1 MCVHVGTYVC
11 DNLAITHI
19 VVRNDRIGGQ
29 AYGCGV
35 HVIDIV
41 GSILIG
47 DVFEACTETECVVVG
62 ARENYRVIRNT
73 VINIGAGVIA
83 GSFSVG
89 SGQVGGSAVSG
100 RRSSGGGDAI
110 ALLEVLVLVVCSFL
124 SFDRH
129 LLAYNGVVA
138 ITTDVCQREL
148 NRMNS
153 SLTWPWPPRVAVA
166 TAFLIVCLSV

>member
-1 MCVHVGTYVC
+1 MCVDVGTYVC
-11 DNLAITHI
+11 DNLAITDI

-41 GSILIG
+41 GSIVIG
-47 DVFEACTETECVVVG
+47 DVFEACTETECVEVG
-62 ARENYRVIRNT
+62 ALENYRVIRNT
-73 VINIGAGVIA
+73 VINIGAGIIA

-89 SGQVGGSAVSG
+89 SGQVGGGAVSG
-100 RRSSGGGDAI
+100 RRSSGGGEAI
-110 ALLEVLVLVVCSFL
+110 ALLFSISLGCVLFSF

-129 LLAYNGVVA
+129 LPAYNGVVA

-148 NRMNS
+148 IRMN
-153 SLTWPWPPRVAVA
+153 
-166 TAFLIVCLSV
+166 

>member
-1 MCVHVGTYVC
+1 MCVDVGTYVC
-11 DNLAITHI
+11 DNLAITDI

-41 GSILIG
+41 GSIVIG
-47 DVFEACTETECVVVG
+47 DVFEACTETECVEVRG
-62 ARENYRVIRNT
+62 LENYRVIRNT
-73 VINIGAGVIA
+73 VINSAAGIIA

-89 SGQVGGSAVSG
+89 SGQVGGGAVGG
-100 RRSSGGGDAI
+100 RRSSGGGEAI
-110 ALLEVLVLVVCSFL
+110 ALLFSISLGCVLFSF

-138 ITTDVCQREL
+138 ITTDVCRQREL
-148 NRMNS
+148 
-153 SLTWPWPPRVAVA
+153 
-166 TAFLIVCLSV
+166 IG

>member
-1 MCVHVGTYVC
+1 MCVDVGTYVC
-11 DNLAITHI
+11 DNLAITDI

-41 GSILIG
+41 GSIVIG
-47 DVFEACTETECVVVG
+47 DVFEACTETECVEVG
-62 ARENYRVIRNT
+62 ALENYRVIRNT
-73 VINIGAGVIA
+73 VINIAAGIIA
-83 GSFSVG
+83 GSLCGVSAV
-89 SGQVGGSAVSG
+89 SGQVGGGAVSG

-110 ALLEVLVLVVCSFL
+110 ALLFSISLGCVPLFSS

-138 ITTDVCQREL
+138 ITTNVCHREL
-148 NRMNS
+148 
-153 SLTWPWPPRVAVA
+153 
-166 TAFLIVCLSV
+166 IG

>member
-1 MCVHVGTYVC
+1 MCVDVGTYVC
-11 DNLAITHI
+11 DNLAITDI

-41 GSILIG
+41 GSIVIG
-47 DVFEACTETECVVVG
+47 DVFEACTETECVEVRG
-62 ARENYRVIRNT
+62 LENYRVIRNT
-73 VINIGAGVIA
+73 VINSAAGIIA

-89 SGQVGGSAVSG
+89 SGQVGGGAVGG
-100 RRSSGGGDAI
+100 RRSSGGGEAI
-110 ALLEVLVLVVCSFL
+110 TLLFSISLGCVLFSF

-138 ITTDVCQREL
+138 ITRDVCRQREL
-148 NRMNS
+148 
-153 SLTWPWPPRVAVA
+153 
-166 TAFLIVCLSV
+166 IG